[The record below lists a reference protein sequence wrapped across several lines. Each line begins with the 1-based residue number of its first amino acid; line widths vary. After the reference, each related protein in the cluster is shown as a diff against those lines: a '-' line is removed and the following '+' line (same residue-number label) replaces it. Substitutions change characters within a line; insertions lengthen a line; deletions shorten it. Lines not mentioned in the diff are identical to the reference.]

1 MRKNPMLS
9 KREIAQI
16 ITTLEYVGQE
26 CSDRDGDLGKA
37 ILLNDVINILG
48 GYEEPAEPWEECL
61 G

>member
-1 MRKNPMLS
+1 MLS